1 MIKLSHVS
9 KHYQM
14 GNTLVK
20 AVDDISINIQEGE
33 FITISGASGSGK
45 STLLH
50 MIGGVDLPTSG
61 KILINEQN
69 ITILNANDSAIFRRK
84 NISLIYQFYNLIPVL
99 TVEENIILPLKLAH
113 QSINKKEIDDILHIL
128 HLEERRHHYPSQLSG
143 GQQQRTAIARAICA
157 HTSIILADEPTG
169 NLDHQNSEEIM
180 ALFHSIHKENHPT
193 ILLVT
198 HDQNIAK
205 NADRMLIME
214 DGIIKEIV
222 S

>member
-1 MIKLSHVS
+1 MIKISHVS
-9 KHYQM
+9 KHYQI

-20 AVDDISINIQEGE
+20 AVNDISIVIQDGE
-33 FITISGASGSGK
+33 FITITGASGSGK

-50 MIGGVDLPTSG
+50 LIGGVDIPTSG
-61 KILINEQN
+61 QILIDHQD
-69 ITILNANDSAIFRRK
+69 ITSLRANDSAIFRRK

-99 TVEENIILPLKLAH
+99 TVEENITLPCKLAH
-113 QSINKKEIDDILHIL
+113 QAIDKMEIDNILHIL

-143 GQQQRTAIARAICA
+143 GQQQRTAIARAICS

-180 ALFHSIHKENHPT
+180 VLFHHIHQLYHST

-214 DGIIKEIV
+214 DGIIKDIV

>member
-14 GNTLVK
+14 GNALVK
-20 AVDDISINIQEGE
+20 AVNDISIDIQDGE
-33 FITISGASGSGK
+33 FITITGASGSGK

-50 MIGGVDLPTSG
+50 LIGGVDIPTSG
-61 KILINEQN
+61 KILIDEQD
-69 ITILNANDSAIFRRK
+69 ITSLHTNDSAIFRRK

-99 TVEENIILPLKLAH
+99 TVEENIILPRKLAH
-113 QSINKKEIDDILHIL
+113 LTIDKKGVDEILHLL

-143 GQQQRTAIARAICA
+143 GQQQRTAIARAICT
-157 HTSIILADEPTG
+157 HTPIILADEPTG

-180 ALFHSIHKENHPT
+180 ALFHHIHKLYHST

-214 DGIIKEIV
+214 DGIIKVIV